1 MSQYVTFTLD
11 GALYGVD
18 VTRVQ
23 EVLRSHTRTRVP
35 LAPDVVAGLVN
46 LRGQVVLSIDLRR
59 RLRLVDR
66 AADVDPMMVVVQVA
80 GEPVNLLV
88 DSIGDVMEVG
98 PESFSAPPD
107 TIDAEAREL
116 ILGAHKLD
124 HGLLLVLDVD
134 RATAARL
141 TPVPA
146 VGPLRP
152 GRLPEHGCE
161 G

>member
-59 RLRLVDR
+59 RLRLIDR
-66 AADVDPMMVVVQVA
+66 ATDIDPMMVVVQVA

-88 DSIGDVMEVG
+88 DTIGDVMEVG
-98 PESFSAPPD
+98 PDSFSPPPD
-107 TIDAEAREL
+107 TIEPEAREL
-116 ILGAHKLD
+116 ILGAHKLE

-134 RATAARL
+134 RATAA
-141 TPVPA
+141 
-146 VGPLRP
+146 
-152 GRLPEHGCE
+152 
-161 G
+161 